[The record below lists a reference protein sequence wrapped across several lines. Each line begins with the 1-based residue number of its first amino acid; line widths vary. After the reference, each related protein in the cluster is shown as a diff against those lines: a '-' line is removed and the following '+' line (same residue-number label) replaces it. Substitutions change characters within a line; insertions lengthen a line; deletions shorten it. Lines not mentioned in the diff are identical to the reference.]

1 MQKVLILI
9 CWQPEDGPS
18 VDRYKQYAQE
28 DQDVT
33 VRRLDSFFVS
43 WDGSAL
49 EVTDMRGEISLDQ
62 FDAVH
67 FSGWQPQPDMAY
79 AMAYYLQSKGI
90 KFTGKTI
97 LDLYPGSKTG
107 EMVRLVTA
115 GSIPYPKSY
124 YTTDESQLVQLFDWA
139 NANYSLEF
147 PIVLKASNASK
158 GEHNHLFRTKEEL
171 ANFVPEPGMHYL
183 MQEAIPN
190 DCDYRVLVMGGQ
202 VQLVI
207 KRTRTNAESHL
218 NNTSQGAS
226 ADVVPKEDWPDGL
239 EDLAI
244 RAAVA
249 LGREDI
255 AGVDVLINKETDEQY
270 VLEVNKTPH
279 MSLGAENVIET
290 KLRALFAQLAKQ

>member
-9 CWQPEDGPS
+9 CWQPEDGPT
-18 VDRYKQYAQE
+18 VERYKQYAQD
-28 DQDVT
+28 DQEVT

-43 WDGSAL
+43 WNGSTF
-49 EVTDMRGEISLDQ
+49 EVTDTRGELALEQ
-62 FDAVH
+62 FDAIH

-79 AMAYYLQSKGI
+79 AIAYYLQGKGI

-97 LDLYPGSKTG
+97 LELYPGSKVG

-115 GSIPYPKSY
+115 GIPYPKSY
-124 YTTDESQLVQLFDWA
+124 YTTDETKLVQLFDWA
-139 NANYSLEF
+139 NANYSLEP

-158 GEHNHLFRTKEEL
+158 GDHNHLLRSREDL
-171 ANFVPEPGMHYL
+171 ASFTPEPGMHYL

-190 DCDYRVLVMGGQ
+190 DSDYRVLVIGGQ

-207 KRTRTNAESHL
+207 QRTRTNMESHL

-226 ADVVPKEDWPDGL
+226 ADVVPKENWPAGI
-239 EDLAI
+239 EDLAV
-244 RAAVA
+244 RAAET

-255 AGVDVLINKETDEQY
+255 AGVDVLINKETGEQY
-270 VLEVNKTPH
+270 ILEVNKTPH
-279 MSLGAENVIET
+279 MSIGAENVIET

>member
-1 MQKVLILI
+1 M
-9 CWQPEDGPS
+9 
-18 VDRYKQYAQE
+18 
-28 DQDVT
+28 
-33 VRRLDSFFVS
+33 
-43 WDGSAL
+43 
-49 EVTDMRGEISLDQ
+49 LDQ

-79 AMAYYLQSKGI
+79 VIAYYLRSKGI

-107 EMVRLVTA
+107 EMVRLAAA
-115 GSIPYPKSY
+115 GNIPYPKSY
-124 YTTDESQLVQLFDWA
+124 YTTDESKLMQLFDWA
-139 NANYSLEF
+139 HDIHGLEF

-158 GEHNHLFRTKEEL
+158 GEHNHLFRSKDEL
-171 ANFVPEPGMHYL
+171 AGFIPEPGMHYL

-190 DCDYRVLVMGGQ
+190 DSDYRVLVIGGQ

-207 KRTRTNAESHL
+207 QRTRTNTESHL
-218 NNTSQGAS
+218 NNTSQGAN
-226 ADVVPKEDWPDGL
+226 ADVVPKENWPAGL
-239 EDLAI
+239 EDLAV
-244 RAAVA
+244 RAAEA

-255 AGVDVLINKETDEQY
+255 AGVDVLTNKETGDQY

-279 MSLGAENVIET
+279 MSIGAENVIET